1 MEMKSLKQLG
11 VWMDHSKANIMEYSN
26 EEVISIS
33 LKLTPAFSEQVQN
46 LKMNES
52 LIHNKEQNKQNDF
65 YSKLGDIINDYN
77 EVLLFG
83 PTNAKS
89 ELFNRLKD
97 DLQFKKIKFEI
108 RVTDKLTENQQR
120 AFVKDFFRERE
131 TSN

>member
-1 MEMKSLKQLG
+1 
-11 VWMDHSKANIMEYSN
+11 MEYSN